1 MCFPANLLAVR
12 LQSECSHSIL
22 APMMDRLPSPV
33 GADGFCL
40 PCRPA
45 STATLRRALRVLGG
59 LALVG
64 TLIALS
70 GGGCEGGLTGNN
82 PDLRNRLDT
91 MDQVTLRIDDQQFRV
106 WLALDDAQ
114 RQRGLMQVEA
124 DELAPVPNPDDPDG
138 PSLYRGMLFVFPDER
153 PLGFWMAN
161 TIIPLDIAYMDA
173 LGQIVKIHT
182 MAPMETRTYPSIAP
196 AQYALEVRAGLFA
209 ELGVH
214 PGHVAEIPDSILKD
228 VR

>member
-1 MCFPANLLAVR
+1 MCFPANLVLLR

-22 APMMDRLPSPV
+22 APMLDRLPSPV
-33 GADGFCL
+33 GTDVPAL
-40 PCRPA
+40 PCRSA
-45 STATLRRALRVLGG
+45 STATLRRALRILGG

-64 TLIALS
+64 TAIALL

-82 PDLRNRLDT
+82 PSLKNRLDT
-91 MDQVTLRIDDQQFRV
+91 MDQATIRIDEQQFRV
-106 WLALDDAQ
+106 WLALDDTQ

-124 DELAPVPNPDDPDG
+124 DQLAPVPNPDDPDG
-138 PSLYRGMLFVFPDER
+138 PPLYRGMLFVFPDER

-173 LGQIVKIHT
+173 LGRIVNIHT
-182 MAPMETRTYPSIAP
+182 MAPLETRTYPSIAP
-196 AQYALEVRAGLFA
+196 AQYALEVRAGLFD
-209 ELGVH
+209 ELGIQ
-214 PGHVAEIPDSILKD
+214 PGDVAEIPDSILKD